1 MQTAAANKGMKTKT
15 KTCYDGTMPGSVNIE
30 GQKNKPCNFHFF
42 KSRVESGE
50 LGLRFL
56 GPTR

>member
-30 GQKNKPCNFHFF
+30 GQKIRLAIFIFLNQ
-42 KSRVESGE
+42 
-50 LGLRFL
+50 GLTLMRSDSDL
-56 GPTR
+56 